1 MVEVTTLGH
10 QSVVP
15 STIRLGID
23 VGGTNTDAVAMD
35 GPTLLAR
42 TKVPTT
48 EDVTSGI
55 FSALEEILNQI
66 PAGRRPGAVM
76 IGTTHFTNALVE
88 RKGLTPTA
96 VLRLALPAT
105 TLLPPLI
112 DWPAELSDAIG
123 GFTFMA
129 QGGHEFDGREISPL
143 DRREIRNIA
152 KQMRKDGVLAAAVCG
167 VFSPVNPV
175 HEQEA
180 AVILEEEI
188 PGIQVTMSHQN
199 GRIGILEREN
209 ASTINASLAGLAT
222 HTIGGIR
229 VALEKQ
235 ALSVP
240 LYLTQ
245 NDGTLMDADFAAK
258 FPVFTIASGPTNS
271 MRGAAY
277 LSGVRDG
284 IVVDIGGSSTDVGA
298 LVNGFPRE
306 ASVAME
312 LGGVRTNFRM
322 PDVLSIA
329 LGGGSVVRESG
340 ESGFV
345 SIGPDSIGYRL
356 TEDSQIFGGCTLTAT
371 DVAAASG
378 LTQIGNPSLIRN
390 LDTNLVSSAIREI
403 KTQVEKTVDRMKTT
417 MEPLPVILV
426 GGGSILVDDDLN
438 GASRVL
444 RPAHADVA
452 NAIGAAMSQVGGQI
466 EGVYTLDNMT
476 REQALDAAKAEA
488 VERAVHAG
496 AAPGSVEIVEIDE
509 IPLTYLPSNAIL
521 IRVKAAGELINVGN

>member
-152 KQMRKDGVLAAAVCG
+152 KQMRKNGVLAAAVCG

-175 HEQEA
+175 HE
-180 AVILEEEI
+180 
-188 PGIQVTMSHQN
+188 QVTMSHQN

-284 IVVDIGGSSTDVGA
+284 IVGDIGGSSTDVGA

-356 TEDSQIFGGCTLTAT
+356 IEDSQIFGGCTLTAT

-378 LTQIGNPSLIRN
+378 LTQIGNPSLIRS

-496 AAPGSVEIVEIDE
+496 AAPDSVEIVEIDE